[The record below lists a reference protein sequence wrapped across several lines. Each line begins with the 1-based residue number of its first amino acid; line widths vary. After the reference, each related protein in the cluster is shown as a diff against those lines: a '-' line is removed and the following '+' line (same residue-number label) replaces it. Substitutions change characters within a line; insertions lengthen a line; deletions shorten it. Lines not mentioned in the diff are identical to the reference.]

1 MRLLIQRVISAVVKS
16 DSDFIYGQI
25 GKGLLLFVGIEAP
38 DTDSDID
45 YLVHK
50 VLQLRVFDDPVGV
63 MNCSI
68 QDIAGELLI
77 VSQFTLHAATKK
89 GNRPSYIRAARPEIA
104 QPLYEQFISKFS
116 FSGIRVQTGSFGAMM
131 QVNLVNDG
139 PVSIWIDSKNKEY

>member
-25 GKGLLLFVGIEAP
+25 GMGLLLFIGIEAP
-38 DTDSDID
+38 DTDFDID

-50 VLQLRVFDDPVGV
+50 VLKLRIFDDPAGV

-68 QDIAGELLI
+68 EDIAGELLI

-104 QPLYEQFISKFS
+104 QPLYEQFISKIS
-116 FSGIRVQTGSFGAMM
+116 DSGINIKTGSFGAIM
-131 QVNLVNDG
+131 QVSLVNDG
-139 PVSIWIDSKNKEY
+139 PVTIWIDSKNREY

>member
-1 MRLLIQRVISAVVKS
+1 MRLLIQRVTSAVVKS

-25 GKGLLLFVGIEAP
+25 GMGLLLFIGIESL
-38 DTDSDID
+38 DTESDID

-50 VLQLRVFDDPVGV
+50 VLQLRIFDDTAGV

-104 QPLYEQFISKFS
+104 QPLYKQFITKISA
-116 FSGIRVQTGSFGAMM
+116 SGIRVQTGSFGAMM
-131 QVNLVNDG
+131 QVSLVNDG